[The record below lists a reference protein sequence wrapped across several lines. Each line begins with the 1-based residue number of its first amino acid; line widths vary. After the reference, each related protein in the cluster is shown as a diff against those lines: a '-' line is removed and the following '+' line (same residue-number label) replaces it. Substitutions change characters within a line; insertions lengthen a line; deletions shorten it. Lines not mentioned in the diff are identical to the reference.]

1 MPAPPLVIGVGN
13 RYRRDDGVG
22 PWVADRLRARGVRTV
37 EASGEGAGLIDL
49 WNEADTAVVVDAM
62 RSAGVPG
69 SVRRFDARHAE
80 IPERLFAYSS
90 HLFGLAEAISLA
102 RELDRLPR
110 CLVVYG
116 IEGADFTAGE
126 GLSPA
131 VRTAAEQVTRRVAEE
146 IAV

>member
-1 MPAPPLVIGVGN
+1 MPETPLVIGIGN

-22 PWVADRLRARGVRTV
+22 PWVADRLGSRGLRVV

-49 WNEADTAVVVDAM
+49 WREADAAFVVDAM
-62 RSAGVPG
+62 RSAGTPG
-69 SVRRFDARHAE
+69 TVRRFDARHGE

-116 IEGADFTAGE
+116 IEGADFAAGE

-131 VRTAAEQVTRRVAEE
+131 VRAAAEQVAKRVADE
-146 IAV
+146 IAM